1 MTVADI
7 QATFRTQLSR
17 IYGEREGRFI
27 TGMVLEKILLLP
39 PHKLSLE
46 RFLVLTSNQ
55 QQQLQSILPRLLNH
69 EPVQYV
75 LGEADFMGRKFK
87 VDSSVLIPRPETEEL
102 VYWIQETYA
111 SSSSSLQMADI
122 GTGSGCI
129 AVSLSAIFPSAQIQ
143 AFEVSEEALA
153 LAQMNNQLHQTKVNF
168 ARLDILTQTLLPVQY
183 DVIVSNPPYIA
194 LIEKNDMAEN
204 VLNFEPHLALFVPTE
219 DDLLF
224 YRVIA
229 RQATQALK
237 SGGRLFFEINYMR
250 GEATV
255 NMLKDLGFES
265 VELRKDLSGKDR
277 MVMGVKR

>member
-7 QATFRTQLSR
+7 QAIFRYELSR

-27 TGMVLEKILLLP
+27 TSMVLEKVVAMPSL
-39 PHKLSLE
+39 KLSLD

-55 QQQLQSILPRLLNH
+55 REQLQGILSRLLNH

-75 LGEADFMGRKFK
+75 LGEADFMGRKYK
-87 VDSSVLIPRPETEEL
+87 VNPSVLIPRPETEEL
-102 VYWIQETYA
+102 VYWIQETYTHE
-111 SSSSSLQMADI
+111 SSCIQIADI

-129 AVSLSAIFPSAQIQ
+129 AVSLSSLFPNAKVQ
-143 AFEVSEEALA
+143 AFDISEEALA
-153 LAQMNNQLHQTKVNF
+153 LAQMNNQLHNTKVDF
-168 ARLDILTQTLLPVQY
+168 ARLDILTQTLPIDQY

-194 LIEKNDMAEN
+194 LAEKQDIAEN
-204 VLNFEPHLALFVPTE
+204 VLNFEPHIALFVHSE

-229 RQATQALK
+229 KQATKALK
-237 SGGRLFFEINYMR
+237 SGGRLFFEINYSR
-250 GEATV
+250 GEAMV
-255 NMLKDLGFES
+255 NMLKDLGFEH

-277 MVMGVKR
+277 MVMGEKR